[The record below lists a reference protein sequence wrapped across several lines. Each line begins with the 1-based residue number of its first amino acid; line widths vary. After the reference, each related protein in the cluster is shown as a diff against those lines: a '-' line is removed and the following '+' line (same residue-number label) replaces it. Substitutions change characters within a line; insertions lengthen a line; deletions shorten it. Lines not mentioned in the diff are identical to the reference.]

1 MSLSKYG
8 CGCASKKTA
17 YYTPT
22 CSTCAPE
29 SAPTPCC
36 ESHNTVYL
44 TSRCFR
50 VTANTT
56 TTASTF
62 YLAFCGSK
70 ANEIPLNSNDVYFYH
85 QSAGYIK
92 IHSFSGVSYEVSLV
106 DPSKAGA
113 VIAPAD
119 CVDVAYGINTS
130 SGAAISSN
138 RCVVGLFTAPAVDA
152 QETIAIWNGA
162 GIPIGS
168 TLNISNAGTLGAYT
182 VISLV
187 SVLGN
192 VTSYRIENAG
202 AGLPAGTVVNGGAA
216 GECLVPVAVLTI
228 IDFCTVSESQSVDI
242 ISGCKNGAPKGLKP
256 TAKGQSPV
264 SNSDLNWDL
273 GTLQDFKVCLT
284 LDGALKLSGDFCT
297 AMDVVKI
304 ADVNREELVTL
315 LAAATDAGLPLVG
328 SINGTIVHITAYNS
342 TTFEVTVSPALEDY
356 LGSSTV
362 LSFEAGDQLCILEED
377 LRSKDIQRSNFKDE
391 EATLALNVAL
401 NLFPGNSY
409 YLVGYNTS
417 GVVTA
422 QVVDAT
428 TALNPSLTGALVP
441 RHTDS
446 LLIREKICNSSAS
459 GVPQD
464 LEIAYNYELTY
475 SDIPNL
481 VRVHHAFRSYIFT
494 SDTGPTGQTPGSS
507 LNSSQNASS
516 GYLDGPSFESTL
528 ELPDTNLGFG
538 GLSQTKSFPITAQ
551 DFKDFGIIPKC
562 ECANNIVWLLVV
574 IQTLPTYAAG
584 NDVINL
590 ALNFRRVIKKRP
602 RHEIDTPA
610 NTPGLEGFLE

>member
-1 MSLSKYG
+1 MSLSKYS

-29 SAPTPCC
+29 SAPTACC
-36 ESHNTVYL
+36 ETHNTVYL

-56 TTASTF
+56 TTNTTF

-85 QSAGYIK
+85 QSAGFIK

-119 CVDVAYGINTS
+119 CIDVAYGINVS

-152 QETIAIWNGA
+152 QETISIFNGA

-192 VTSYRIENAG
+192 VTSYKIENAG
-202 AGLPAGTVVNGGAA
+202 AGLPAGTVVNGGAS

-228 IDFCTVSESQSVDI
+228 IDFCTVSETQTLDI

-256 TAKGQSPV
+256 TAKDQVPV
-264 SNSDLNWDL
+264 ADSDLNWGL
-273 GTLQDFKVCLT
+273 QILQDFKTCLT
-284 LDGALKLSGDFCT
+284 LDGTLKLSGDFCT
-297 AMDVVKI
+297 AMDIVKI
-304 ADVNREELVTL
+304 ADVNRAELVTA
-315 LAAATDAGLPLVG
+315 LAAATAAGVPLVG
-328 SINGTIVHITAYNS
+328 MIGGTLVHITAYNS
-342 TTFEVTVSPALEDY
+342 TTFEITVKPALEDY
-356 LGSSTV
+356 LGGETL
-362 LSFEAGDQLCILEED
+362 LSFEDGAQLCLLEED
-377 LRSKDIQRSNFKDE
+377 LCCKDIQRSNFQDDE
-391 EATLALNVAL
+391 AQTTLSTTL
-401 NLFPGNSY
+401 NLFTGNSY
-409 YLVGYNTS
+409 YLVGYNTA
-417 GVVTA
+417 GVVTV
-422 QVVDAT
+422 QTVDAT
-428 TALNPSLTGALVP
+428 THLNPSLTGSIVP

-464 LEIAYNYELTY
+464 LEIDYNYELTF

-481 VRVHHAFRSYIFT
+481 VRVHYAFRSYIAT
-494 SDTGPTGQTPGSS
+494 SDTGPTGQTPGSA
-507 LNSSQNASS
+507 LNSSQNSSS
-516 GYLDGPSFESTL
+516 GYLDGPSFISTL
-528 ELPDTNLGFG
+528 ELPNTNLGFG
-538 GLSQTKSFPITAQ
+538 GLSQGKSFPIAAH
-551 DFKDFGIIPKC
+551 DFKDVGILPKC
-562 ECANNIVWLLVV
+562 ECANNIVWLLIV
-574 IQTLPTYAAG
+574 IQTLPTYSDG
-584 NDVINL
+584 NDTIAM
-590 ALNFRRVIKKRP
+590 ALNFRRIIKKRP

-610 NTPGLEGFLE
+610 NTFDLEGWLE